1 MLSIHDKLEQISG
14 YHSPS
19 GCEDSIR
26 EYLKEHLAEISD
38 KIEVDVL
45 GNILAYK
52 YARDSK
58 SAKTL
63 MVEAHMDEVALM
75 VSHIENNGFL
85 RVTKVGGVDVNIMKG
100 HKVVV
105 LHDEKVVHGVIG
117 SVPVHMLKDA
127 PKKDIDFTDLW
138 VDIGTSSL
146 EETESLVDIG
156 DYVLIDSSFQDL
168 LNDCVCAKACDNKA
182 GVVVLWDVL
191 EKIHSINT
199 NCNVVIVFAV
209 QEEVGLRGAKVASY
223 SIMPDVCIAV
233 DVAHASDYPN
243 IDKHKYSDICI
254 GKGPVIPMGT
264 NFTLSVQKKIMNIA
278 KENEIPFQRLAL
290 PASSGTDVNAVQ
302 TTGRG
307 CQTGLI
313 SIPCRYMHSPVE
325 VISTDDILRCADLLY
340 KYVIQYNSSYDV
352 V

>member
-1 MLSIHDKLEQISG
+1 MLSVHDKLEQISS

-19 GCEDSIR
+19 GYEDSVR
-26 EYLKEHLAEISD
+26 EYLKEHLAEVSD
-38 KIEVDVL
+38 KLEVDVL

-58 SAKTL
+58 SAKTF
-63 MVEAHMDEVALM
+63 MVVAHMDEVALM

-85 RVTKVGGVDVNIMKG
+85 RVTKVGGVDVNIMRG

-105 LHDEKVVHGVIG
+105 LHEGKVIHGVIG
-117 SVPVHMLKDA
+117 SIPVHMLKDA

-138 VDIGTSSL
+138 VDIGTNSL

-168 LNDCVCAKACDNKA
+168 LNGCVCAKACDNKA
-182 GVVVLWDVL
+182 GVVALWDVL
-191 EKIHSINT
+191 EKIHLIET
-199 NCNVVIVFAV
+199 NCNVVMVFAV

-223 SIMPDVCIAV
+223 SIMPNICIAV
-233 DVAHASDYPN
+233 DVAHASDYAT
-243 IDKHKYSDICI
+243 IDKHKYSDIGI
-254 GKGPVIPMGT
+254 GKGPVVPMGT
-264 NFTLSVQKKIMNIA
+264 NFTLSVQKSIMNLA
-278 KENEIPFQRLAL
+278 KANKIPFQRLAL

-302 TTGRG
+302 TNGSG

-325 VISTDDILRCADLLY
+325 VVSTDDIENCADLLY
-340 KYVIQYNSSYDV
+340 KYVIQFGSSK
-352 V
+352 